1 VDKKAF
7 LFLTTF
13 IRSTAMTYRCLEQ
26 SNKIFNNNNKKNKF
40 LDKIDHIVSACP
52 ILAKEQYIKMQDRVC
67 TQLHF
72 NICKEIWGKIGQRT
86 LVSACTKISRNK
98 SRRQRNRIVESTT
111 AD

>member
-1 VDKKAF
+1 
-7 LFLTTF
+7 
-13 IRSTAMTYRCLEQ
+13 MTYRCLEQ
-26 SNKIFNNNNKKNKF
+26 SNKIFNNNNKC

-86 LVSACTKISRNK
+86 LVSACTEISRNK
-98 SRRQRNRIVESTT
+98 SERQSNHTGGSKN
-111 AD
+111 AN